1 MLLTRYG
8 FREWGLATAVA
19 AVVVLL
25 VVANAAFG
33 YLVSPLPAWIIL
45 GAVAFG
51 WFVVAGFFRDPIR
64 RIPRD
69 LPEGTMLSPADGVIS
84 AIEHVDA
91 HEATNGQPAI
101 IIRIFL
107 SVLNVHVNRAPCDC
121 TVLGTVYR
129 KGKFLNAQTPESAQ
143 VNESNVI
150 LLEFPDGEAF
160 GMRQVSG
167 MIARCIV
174 CPLQKGDT
182 LTQGC
187 RWGMIK
193 FGSTTELILPR
204 PDDVEVHV
212 QEGDRVTG
220 ARTTLAQLRP
230 AATAS

>member
-1 MLLTRYG
+1 MPLTRYG
-8 FREWGLATAVA
+8 IREWGIATIVA
-19 AVVVLL
+19 IPLVLL
-25 VVANAAFG
+25 FIIPDWYPFPG
-33 YLVSPLPAWIIL
+33 WILSIP
-45 GAVAFG
+45 VIFG
-51 WFVVAGFFRDPIR
+51 WCVIAAFFRDPIR
-64 RIPRD
+64 PLPRD
-69 LPEGTMLSPADGVIS
+69 MAAGTMLSPADGVIS

-101 IIRIFL
+101 ILRIFL

-121 TVLGTVYR
+121 TVLGTIYR
-129 KGKFLNAQTPESAQ
+129 KGKFLNAQTAESAQ

-212 QEGDRVTG
+212 QVGDRVTG
-220 ARTTLAQLRP
+220 ARTTLARLK
-230 AATAS
+230 AASSAS

>member
-8 FREWGLATAVA
+8 FREWGLATAIA
-19 AVVVLL
+19 AVIILL
-25 VVANAAFG
+25 VLIDAAYG
-33 YLVSPLPAWIIL
+33 SPVNPVPVWVIIIP
-45 GAVAFG
+45 VIFG
-51 WFVVAGFFRDPIR
+51 WCVVAGFFRDPIR

-69 LPEGTMLSPADGVIS
+69 LPDGTMLSPADGVIS

-174 CPLQKGDT
+174 CPLQQGDT

-204 PDDVEVHV
+204 PDDVDVHV
-212 QEGDRVTG
+212 QTGDRVTG
-220 ARTTLAQLRP
+220 ARTTLARLRP
-230 AATAS
+230 AAATS